1 MTGGGDPEREDPY
14 LLAIEETF
22 NRRRGAPHLLSPR
35 DWALADAWRRDG
47 VPLRLVLQGIENCFD
62 AFERRAPGPRRIN
75 SLTYCRQ
82 EVLTLYDLYLG
93 LHGPEAGRPEAKAAA
108 EAAPRL
114 AKHLGRLLR
123 RLREALT
130 RASTDGRDPLVSAV
144 AESAAEVRRLKQ
156 GLKEAGPEDA
166 AAVEATL
173 DRLDAAL
180 LARAQATLTPEER
193 TAIDREI
200 DAALGSD
207 AGRMSGAALEA
218 TRAAARARRVRQRTG
233 LPRLSLFD

>member
-1 MTGGGDPEREDPY
+1 MTGGSDPGPEDPY

-35 DWALADAWRRDG
+35 DWALADSWRKTG

-75 SLTYCRQ
+75 SLSYCRQ
-82 EVLTLYDLYLG
+82 EVLSLYDLYLG
-93 LHGPEAGRPEAKAAA
+93 LHGPEAGRPAAA
-108 EAAPRL
+108 TADDGASRL
-114 AKHLGRLLR
+114 AKHLGRLGR
-123 RLREALT
+123 RLKEAMT
-130 RASTDGRDPLVSAV
+130 RASTEGRDALVGSL
-144 AESAAEVRRLKQ
+144 AEALAEVRRMAKDLK
-156 GLKEAGPEDA
+156 GTAPSDP
-166 AAVEATL
+166 AAVEAAL

-180 LARAQATLTPEER
+180 LARAHAVLPEEER

-200 DAALGSD
+200 DAALGSGAD
-207 AGRMSGAALEA
+207 RMSGAALLA
-218 TRAAARARRVRQRTG
+218 TRAAARARRLRQHAG